1 MAQKMWQISK
11 VSYCEHVG
19 QEVAL
24 EVEVVYPAEQLP
36 DQPPHVIAHRCSKA
50 LECNQLD
57 KMACAYCFTNPDQIP
72 G

>member
-1 MAQKMWQISK
+1 MAQKKWQVEK
-11 VSYCEHVG
+11 VHYCEHVG
-19 QEVAL
+19 QQVAL
-24 EVEVVYPAEQLP
+24 EVQVLYPADHLP

-57 KMACAYCFTNPDQIP
+57 KPVCSYCFTNPNLKF

>member
-1 MAQKMWQISK
+1 MAQKKWQVEK
-11 VSYCEHVG
+11 VHYCEHVG

-24 EVEVVYPAEQLP
+24 EVEVVYPAEALP

-50 LECNQLD
+50 LECNQVEKLV
-57 KMACAYCFTNPDQIP
+57 CAYCFTNPIQKP

>member
-1 MAQKMWQISK
+1 MAQKQWQVEK
-11 VSYCEHVG
+11 VHYCEHVE

-24 EVEVVYPAEQLP
+24 EVEVVYPAEHLP

-50 LECNQLD
+50 LECNALD
-57 KMACAYCFTNPDQIP
+57 KLVCAYCFTNPDVKP